1 MPYKTVEV
9 NGEFHV
15 TESDTDLVMMKTK
28 VKDEARKLTR
38 ALNLGAGF
46 NGFTPTFFTY
56 DYSQIKKVTTENQ

>member
-1 MPYKTVEV
+1 MPYKTIEV

-28 VKDEARKLTR
+28 QKDEARKVAR
-38 ALNLGAGF
+38 SLNLGAGF

-56 DYSQIKKVTTENQ
+56 DYSQTKKATTADE